1 MKKALVAVAILAIG
15 AGGYWAMQQAPKS
28 VDNQV
33 LAYVPAD
40 TPLFSAQIEPF
51 PIKDYIDALPE
62 AQKQYPAEMKTL
74 LSEDEDPRAQFI
86 FRVLERYF
94 DASQDGQQLVDT
106 FGLPD
111 KITSYFYTLGVLPVI
126 KLDIANPQHFWAV
139 LDKAEAD
146 SGLTHTAKQLGEV
159 KYRAYRLTDDGENEQ
174 VDLVFAIDKG
184 MLTLTLET
192 SFFEPE
198 LLETALGIK
207 PVQDSLAKAG
217 TVDEIIKKH
226 GFSLA
231 GVSYLNHQEL
241 VKAITTL
248 DGNQMARQL
257 TQIFKLIHDD
267 PFVELRTQSCQS
279 ELAGIAANWPRT
291 VIGYTDLEVKNKRA
305 KIGFSTVI
313 ESNNQVILGALSQ
326 MRGFIPAHTKRID
339 AGVFSMALGLDVNQF
354 VPSISKIWDDL
365 LTPSYQCEPLAQ
377 LQGEM
382 EGQSPVMLG
391 MFTGMANGV
400 KGVSFSLLDYALEQ
414 GTQQV
419 SLKELDAIAT
429 LSADDPATLF
439 NMVKPF
445 APELANVS
453 LPSDG
458 SAVDLG
464 AALHLPPSLGVRA
477 EMALKGQYLTIYT
490 GEKSKAIAD
499 ALAGEAPSANGL
511 VSMTA
516 DYAKLFTPAMN
527 LMAMSGE
534 PIPEELEALK
544 DYRTQL
550 KVEMDI
556 NAKGIVFDSLVQ
568 TQND

>member
-1 MKKALVAVAILAIG
+1 MKKALVAAAILAIG
-15 AGGYWAMQQAPKS
+15 AGGYWAMQQTPKS

-40 TPLFSAQIEPF
+40 TPLFSAQFEPF

-62 AQKQYPAEMKTL
+62 AQKQYPVEMKTL
-74 LSEDEDPRAQFI
+74 LSEDDDPRAQFI

-94 DASQDGQQLVDT
+94 DASKDGQQLIDT
-106 FGLPD
+106 FGLPE

-126 KLDIANPQHFWAV
+126 KLDIANPDHLWAV
-139 LDKAEAD
+139 LDKAEVE

-159 KYRAYRLTDDGENEQ
+159 KYRAYSLTDEGENER

-192 SFFEPE
+192 SFLEPE
-198 LLETALGIK
+198 LLETALGLK

-226 GFSLA
+226 GFKKDS
-231 GVSYLNHQEL
+231 VSYINHQEL

-248 DGNQMARQL
+248 DANQMARQL
-257 TQIFKLIHDD
+257 TKIFKLIHDD
-267 PFVELRTQSCQS
+267 PFVELRSQACQS

-291 VIGYTDLEVKNKRA
+291 VIGYTDFEVKNKRA

-382 EGQSPVMLG
+382 EGQSPAMLG

-414 GTQQV
+414 DTQEI
-419 SLKELDAIAT
+419 SLKDLDAIAT
-429 LSADDPATLF
+429 LTADDPATLF

-445 APELANVS
+445 APELANVN

-458 SAVDLG
+458 STVDLG
-464 AALHLPPSLGVRA
+464 AALQLPPSLGVRA
-477 EMALKGQYLTIYT
+477 QMALKGQHLTIYT
-490 GEKSKAIAD
+490 GDKSQAIAD
-499 ALAGEAPSANGL
+499 KLADEKPTANGL
-511 VSMTA
+511 FSMTA

-550 KVEMDI
+550 KVGMDI
-556 NAKGIVFDSLVQ
+556 NAKGIVIDSLVE
-568 TQND
+568 TRND